1 MAETPELKPVPA
13 IDGTEAYRVPR
24 HGAPVDLWL
33 AGNEGRAPSP
43 DVLRA
48 LEEQSP
54 ELLRRYP
61 STAAL
66 EARLAQ
72 ALGVDPTWVVVTAGA
87 DDALDRTCRA
97 MLAPGREMILPVPT
111 FEMLDRYATLTGADV
126 IRLPWPEGAY
136 PTEAVIERV
145 TERTRVIAVVTPNNP
160 TGAVATADDVKALAE
175 AAPHAMIL
183 VDGAY
188 AEFADDALTE
198 VTLSL
203 PNALMT
209 RTLSKAYGV
218 AGLRVGY
225 AVGQRAEWLRR
236 TGNPYAVSSVS
247 LALADKRLDDT
258 EGMARYVAEVRRERD
273 LMREQLHRLGV
284 PTPASQG
291 NFIFVRHAR
300 SGWLC
305 DGLAGLGIA
314 VRGWPGHP
322 ALGDAMRITVPGVV
336 AQFERL
342 RHAIEATLKPRA
354 LLFDMD
360 GVLADVS
367 ASYRQAIVET
377 AASYGVELSLDD
389 IAQAKRGAGVNNDWE
404 LTQRLLKDRG
414 VETNFEEVKARFE
427 ALYQGDGDEPGLYEK
442 ETLLC
447 SRELLSRL
455 KARMPL
461 GIVTGR
467 PRHDAER
474 FLKQADIGGLF
485 DVVVCMEDAAL
496 KPDPAPVALALKQL
510 GATHAWMVGDTPDDI
525 VAARGAGVV
534 PLGINADARTLTAAG
549 AARVLKTLD
558 EMEEML

>member
-1 MAETPELKPVPA
+1 MSETRELKPVPA

-33 AGNEGRAPSP
+33 AGNEGRAPSR
-43 DVLRA
+43 DVLGA
-48 LEEQSP
+48 LVDQSP

-61 STAAL
+61 SASTL
-66 EARLAQ
+66 EARLAKE
-72 ALGVDPTWVVVTAGA
+72 LGVEPGWVVVTAGA
-87 DDALDRTCRA
+87 DDALDRACRA

-111 FEMLDRYATLTGADV
+111 FEMLDRYATLTGAEV
-126 IRLPWPEGAY
+126 VRVPWPEGAY
-136 PTEAVIERV
+136 PREAVLERV
-145 TERTRVIAVVTPNNP
+145 NARTAIIAVVTPNNP
-160 TGAVATADDVKALAE
+160 TGAVATSDDVRALAE
-175 AAPHAMIL
+175 AVPHALIL

-188 AEFADDALTE
+188 AEFADDPLTK
-198 VTLSL
+198 VTLAL

-225 AVGQRAEWLRR
+225 GVGQKAEWLRR

-258 EGMARYVAEVRRERD
+258 EGMARYVAEVRRERG
-273 LMREQLHRLGV
+273 LLREQLARLGMT
-284 PTPASQG
+284 TPESQG
-291 NFIFVRHAR
+291 NFVFVRNPR
-300 SGWLC
+300 SRWLC

-322 ALGDAMRITVPGVV
+322 ALGDAMRITVPGVE

-342 RHAIEATLKPRA
+342 THAVEATLKPEV

-377 AASYGVELSLDD
+377 ASSFGVDLSLDE
-389 IAQAKRGAGVNNDWE
+389 IARAKQGAGVNNDWE

-414 VETNFEEVKARFE
+414 VDARFEDVKARFE
-427 ALYQGDGDEPGLYEK
+427 ARYQGDDARPGLHEK

-447 SRELLSRL
+447 AKALLARL
-455 KARMPL
+455 KARLPL

-467 PRHDAER
+467 PRPDAER
-474 FLKQADIGGLF
+474 FLAQAGIAHLF
-485 DVVVCMEDAAL
+485 DAVVCMEDATL

-510 GATHAWMVGDTPDDI
+510 GATRAWMVGDTPDDI
-525 VAARGAGVV
+525 VAARGAGAV
-534 PLGINADARTLTAAG
+534 PLGINANAETLTAAG
-549 AARVLKTLD
+549 AARVLTTLD